1 MDSHP
6 FIVMTVICSLQL
18 HISAWKAAI
27 SSRTNSKSKLKVN
40 GCPGSVV
47 VGELYFGAQ
56 KSARAEANLARINNL
71 IDRIVVLGC
80 NAETAQHY
88 GRIKNALRI
97 KGRPIPENDIWI
109 SASALQYDLT
119 LATRDRQFAE
129 VDSLKIETW

>member
-1 MDSHP
+1 MSGSFLLDTS
-6 FIVMTVICSLQL
+6 VIIAFFSGEPLVVDRFN
-18 HISAWKAAI
+18 AADEI
-27 SSRTNSKSKLKVN
+27 LLN
-40 GCPGSVV
+40 SVV

-71 IDRIVVLGC
+71 IDRIVVLAC

-119 LATRDRQFAE
+119 LATRDRHFAE